1 MCMPGAKGHQKALV
15 SQKTGVMDSFV
26 YHIGAGDKLQ
36 QEHVLLTAASLPH
49 GSFKVFSF
57 QVGTVPSHGVK
68 LLPTNLTFFFFKN
81 LLLYVNLLLKYISE
95 GDKSHASV
103 SN

>member
-15 SQKTGVMDSFV
+15 SQKLELWIVLCTNSNP
-26 YHIGAGDKLQ
+26 L

-49 GSFKVFSF
+49 GSFKVCSF

-68 LLPTNLTFFFFKN
+68 LLPTNLIIF
-81 LLLYVNLLLKYISE
+81 LKFAFIC
-95 GDKSHASV
+95 KSIT
-103 SN
+103 